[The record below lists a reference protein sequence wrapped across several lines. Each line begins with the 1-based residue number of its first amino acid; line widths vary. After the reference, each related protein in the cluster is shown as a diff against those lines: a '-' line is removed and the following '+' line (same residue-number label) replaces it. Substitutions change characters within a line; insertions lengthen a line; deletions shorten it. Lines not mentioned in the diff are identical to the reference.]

1 MERRG
6 VKARFLLIGNIFLV
20 SQAAHFASDNC
31 ISQNN
36 KHRKEF
42 VSNCHSRLL
51 LLLLLLLSSLSKKR
65 THRSF
70 YDYFARRLSKRR
82 SRRIFLRL
90 STGQRNALNLILHRA
105 WPGRFDEFAVLSLLL
120 TYPRNTLRDNT
131 GTIPLSNRSNGTHDS
146 SRLNVI
152 ASLRQSDSIDFLW
165 KIRILEN
172 ILVQQWRYK
181 SHENSRAF
189 SNELELFPR
198 AILLLTQIAEYFVR
212 SKCGLRFS
220 QTISSSNTRNG
231 FFSKCKLK
239 TLSTDETSTVSIA
252 EIKKLFVRSTKLASS
267 LSEIFFLPFSLFLSF
282 FFKVS
287 IRYNLQ

>member
-105 WPGRFDEFAVLSLLL
+105 WPGRFDEFAALSLLL

-152 ASLRQSDSIDFLW
+152 AGLRQPDSIDFLW
-165 KIRILEN
+165 KIRIFWYN
-172 ILVQQWRYK
+172 NGVINPMK
-181 SHENSRAF
+181 IRA
-189 SNELELFPR
+189 
-198 AILLLTQIAEYFVR
+198 YFR
-212 SKCGLRFS
+212 
-220 QTISSSNTRNG
+220 TN
-231 FFSKCKLK
+231 
-239 TLSTDETSTVSIA
+239 
-252 EIKKLFVRSTKLASS
+252 
-267 LSEIFFLPFSLFLSF
+267 
-282 FFKVS
+282 
-287 IRYNLQ
+287 